1 MAKNPLLYRLT
12 AVTAIVVVAGA
23 ALAGCSSS
31 SSGSNSSG
39 TSTSGGN
46 TSGSGGSSDSI
57 VLGSPGVPPVI
68 SGLLPYIADKQGF
81 YKKYGVN
88 VTIKSFDTGTDAT
101 RAAATGQIDAAIMPP
116 AQLITLASQGTPVV
130 GIQGQEFPDW
140 VVDSTDPTVNSC
152 SALKGQTVGV
162 DAIGGIR
169 YIALQQMLKTCG
181 LSISDVHPIPF
192 PGNAAPQA
200 LINGQLKTSVLHLNE
215 VYDVTGQGKTL
226 TTAITMATAVP
237 NTMYEMYGTTKT
249 ELAQKRD
256 AFVRLVAA
264 QIATIQWMND
274 PANADAVAQYATVTG
289 DQKADLVKAMAQYR
303 KINFWESDSAAM
315 PETNVD
321 NSIQGQIR
329 AGNITAA
336 KAPKYS
342 AIVDLSIFTDAEA
355 LVQKTGA

>member
-1 MAKNPLLYRLT
+1 MAKKPLLHRFT
-12 AVTAIVVVAGA
+12 AATAIVVAAGA
-23 ALAGCSSS
+23 ALAVCSSS
-31 SSGSNSSG
+31 S
-39 TSTSGGN
+39 GGG
-46 TSGSGGSSDSI
+46 TSGSGSPDSI

-140 VVDSTDPTVNSC
+140 VVDSTDPSVNSC
-152 SALKGQTVGV
+152 SALKGQTIGV

-215 VYDVTGQGKTL
+215 VYDVTGQGKAL
-226 TTAITMATAVP
+226 TTAIRMSTAVP
-237 NTMYEMYGTTKT
+237 DTIYEMYGTTKT
-249 ELAQKRD
+249 NLAKKHE

-264 QIATIQWMND
+264 QLATIQWMDD
-274 PANADAVAQYATVTG
+274 PANADAVAQYATVVG
-289 DQKADLVKAMAQYR
+289 DPKDDMLKAMADYR
-303 KINFWESDSAAM
+303 KIGFWSADSAAM
-315 PETNVD
+315 PQANVE
-321 NSIQGQIR
+321 NSIKGQIK

-342 AIVDLSIFTDAEA
+342 DIIDLSIFTDAQA
-355 LVQKTGA
+355 LVKKTGA

>member
-1 MAKNPLLYRLT
+1 MAMNPFLHRLT
-12 AVTAIVVVAGA
+12 AVTALVVAAGA

-31 SSGSNSSG
+31 GSNSTAAGS
-39 TSTSGGN
+39 
-46 TSGSGGSSDSI
+46 SGGSTSSSGGGASESI

-152 SALKGQTVGV
+152 TALKGQTIGV

-226 TTAITMATAVP
+226 TTAITMAKAVP

-342 AIVDLSIFTDAEA
+342 GIVDLSIFTDAEA
-355 LVQKTGA
+355 LVKKTGA

>member
-12 AVTAIVVVAGA
+12 AVTAIVIVAGA

-31 SSGSNSSG
+31 PSGSNSSG
-39 TSTSGGN
+39 TN
-46 TSGSGGSSDSI
+46 TSSAGGSSDSI

-140 VVDSTDPTVNSC
+140 VVDSTDTSVSSC
-152 SALKGQTVGV
+152 SALKGQTIGV

-215 VYDVTGQGKTL
+215 VYDVTGQGKEL
-226 TTAITMATAVP
+226 TTAVRMSAAVP

-249 ELAQKRD
+249 NLAKKRE
-256 AFVRLVAA
+256 AFVQLVAA
-264 QIATIQWMND
+264 QIATIQWMDD

-289 DQKADLVKAMAQYR
+289 DPKDAMLKAMADYK
-303 KINFWESDSAAM
+303 KIDFWSADSAAM
-315 PETNVD
+315 PQANVE
-321 NSIQGQIR
+321 NSIKGQIA

-342 AIVDLSIFTDAEA
+342 DIVDLSIFTDAQA
-355 LVQKTGA
+355 LVKKTGA

>member
-12 AVTAIVVVAGA
+12 AVTATVVVAGA
-23 ALAGCSSS
+23 ALAGCSS

-46 TSGSGGSSDSI
+46 TSSSGGSSASI

-140 VVDSTDPTVNSC
+140 VVDSTDPSVNSC
-152 SALKGQTVGV
+152 SALKGQTIGV

-169 YIALQQMLKTCG
+169 FIALQQMLKTCG
-181 LSISDVHPIPF
+181 LKIGDVHPIPF

-200 LINGQLKTSVLHLNE
+200 LINGQLKVSVLHLNE
-215 VYDVTGQGKTL
+215 VYDVTGQGKAL
-226 TTAITMATAVP
+226 TTAIRMSTAVP
-237 NTMYEMYGTTKT
+237 DTMYEMYGTTKT
-249 ELAQKRD
+249 TLAKKRE

-264 QIATIQWMND
+264 QIATIQWMDD

-289 DQKADLVKAMAQYR
+289 DPKDDLLKAMADYK
-303 KINFWESDSAAM
+303 KIDFWSADSAAM
-315 PETNVD
+315 PQTNVE
-321 NSIQGQIR
+321 NSIKGQIA

-336 KAPKYS
+336 KAPTYS
-342 AIVDLSIFTDAEA
+342 DITDPSIFTDALS
-355 LVQKTGA
+355 LVKKTGS